1 MIMKTFNVAL
11 LSDDTTMKMSYFF
24 KVNANSEEDAI
35 ELAKSSLRE
44 IIRDQYGDLEDTEE
58 DLSFL
63 ESEVLDYTP
72 EVFELREI

>member
-1 MIMKTFNVAL
+1 MKTFNVAL

-24 KVNANSEEDAI
+24 KVNADSEEEAI
-35 ELAKSSLRE
+35 ELAQSSLRE

>member
-1 MIMKTFNVAL
+1 MKTFNVAL

-24 KVNANSEEDAI
+24 KVNANDEEEAI
-35 ELAKSSLRE
+35 RLAQNSLRE
-44 IIRDQYGDLEDTEE
+44 IIRDQYGNLKDTEE

-72 EVFELREI
+72 EVFELIEI